1 MDIPQ
6 YGTTWV
12 NLEGIMLSEVITEG
26 QMLQEV
32 SKVDLL
38 VQKIEW
44 WLLAM
49 GGGGNKELLCKK
61 DKVFV
66 IQDE

>member
-1 MDIPQ
+1 M
-6 YGTTWV
+6 

-26 QMLQEV
+26 QMLREV

-38 VQKIEW
+38 EQEIEW
-44 WLLAM
+44 WLLGM
-49 GGGGNKELLCKK
+49 GGGRNRELLYKK
-61 DKVFV
+61 DKVSV

>member
-1 MDIPQ
+1 M
-6 YGTTWV
+6 

-26 QMLQEV
+26 QMLREV

-38 VQKIEW
+38 EQEIEW
-44 WLLAM
+44 WLLGM
-49 GGGGNKELLCKK
+49 GGGGNRELLYKK
-61 DKVFV
+61 DKVSV